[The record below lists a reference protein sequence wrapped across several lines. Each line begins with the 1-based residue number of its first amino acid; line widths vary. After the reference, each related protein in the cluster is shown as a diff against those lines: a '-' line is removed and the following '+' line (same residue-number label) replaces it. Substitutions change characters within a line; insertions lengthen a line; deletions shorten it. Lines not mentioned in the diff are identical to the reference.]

1 MGGTYVW
8 IHVTPRQIHHSLS
21 AFSAKGA
28 KTDFSSVHRLAVEL
42 ELLPCFTFF
51 VQPATEIFLNMLSNT
66 HFVYQREDNK
76 KRKRRKQ
83 EGKKVASSRRLW
95 FPAGHLYCFQP
106 SPTGFNLD
114 GIPSFENRAL
124 RRGVTRSATPS
135 FARGCETRICNSINN
150 LILNVTISRPMKTYS
165 PGKTYFFLLLRRLFI
180 GINLRT
186 RLTRSSISDETSSTF
201 AFFIFAERIWW
212 TVRILKT
219 FSASM
224 FSNWKTKKTTI
235 LVEKTHHE

>member
-1 MGGTYVW
+1 MSWIYVW
-8 IHVTPRQIHHSLS
+8 IHVTPRQIHHLLS

-28 KTDFSSVHRLAVEL
+28 KTDFSSVHRLAVEP
-42 ELLPCFTFF
+42 ELLPCFTFL

-83 EGKKVASSRRLW
+83 ERKKVASSRRLW

-106 SPTGFNLD
+106 SPTAFNLD

-165 PGKTYFFLLLRRLFI
+165 PGKTYFFYCYADYLLVLIFVPGLHVPPFP
-180 GINLRT
+180 
-186 RLTRSSISDETSSTF
+186 TRSVLHLHFSYSQKEYEGQWES
-201 AFFIFAERIWW
+201 
-212 TVRILKT
+212 LKH
-219 FSASM
+219 
-224 FSNWKTKKTTI
+224 
-235 LVEKTHHE
+235 LVPPCFPTEKQRKQQF

>member
-1 MGGTYVW
+1 MSPISRGPA
-8 IHVTPRQIHHSLS
+8 PRLVFLS
-21 AFSAKGA
+21 W
-28 KTDFSSVHRLAVEL
+28 H
-42 ELLPCFTFF
+42 
-51 VQPATEIFLNMLSNT
+51 I
-66 HFVYQREDNK
+66 NK
-76 KRKRRKQ
+76 
-83 EGKKVASSRRLW
+83 VSIYLASSRRLW

-165 PGKTYFFLLLRRLFI
+165 PGKTHIFFLLLRRLCI

-186 RLTRSSISDETSSTF
+186 RLARSSISDETSPTF
-201 AFFIFAERIWW
+201 AFFIFADRIWGA
-212 TVRILKT
+212 VRILKT
-219 FSASM
+219 FSPSM

-235 LVEKTHHE
+235 LVEKTHHG